1 MDPGAEDSDGVAVVC
16 SKETQHWWGWR
27 LKRKKVCESKELYV
41 GWWIPLSILGMGVL
55 FCRSCVYSGIRVGGQ
70 FHLPLEEILL
80 KKIALCE
87 ILARVHHT
95 VSDAANVG
103 SRLRQVK

>member
-1 MDPGAEDSDGVAVVC
+1 M
-16 SKETQHWWGWR
+16 W
-27 LKRKKVCESKELYV
+27 V
-41 GWWIPLSILGMGVL
+41 GGYRFPFWEWACYSADRV
-55 FCRSCVYSGIRVGGQ
+55 FYSGIRVGGQ